1 MTKVGLNCT
10 KYKVNMT
17 QIGHS
22 IRLLDTAGRGE
33 KEIEAIPGKAFLL

>member
-1 MTKVGLNCT
+1 
-10 KYKVNMT
+10 MT

-22 IRLLDTAGRGE
+22 IRLLDIAGRGE